1 MRVGSLLEPSMPVQE
16 TGPQLPFRVSSSK
29 INKTERE
36 SHVTA
41 VQVISAYIYTLIFIE
56 LVKIQ

>member
-1 MRVGSLLEPSMPVQE
+1 MPVQE